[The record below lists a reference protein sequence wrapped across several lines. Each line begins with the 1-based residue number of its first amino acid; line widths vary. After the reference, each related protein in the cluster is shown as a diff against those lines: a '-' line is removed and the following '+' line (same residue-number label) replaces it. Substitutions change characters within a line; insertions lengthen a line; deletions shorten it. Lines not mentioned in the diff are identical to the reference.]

1 MALRNPLS
9 IQSAIA
15 RAEAEVTRQRA
26 PRRLTAKFLV
36 TAAVLSAVVAGSVV
50 ALTSRFSLA
59 IATQESLCLPPY
71 RVWVIDK
78 TDREP
83 VRGDIFA
90 FKSKGLS
97 PLFVDGTTVVKVL
110 KGMPGDSVSVGLSET
125 SINGQVVANGLDV
138 AAQYGIDPARY
149 VRSTTIATDRFW
161 FFGETADSFDS
172 RYWGSAG
179 SEQIMGKAYPIW

>member
-110 KGMPGDSVSVGLSET
+110 KGMPGDSVAVGLSET
-125 SINGQVVANGLDV
+125 RINNQVVAHGLDV
-138 AAQYGIDPARY
+138 AAQQGIDPARY
-149 VRSTTIATDRFW
+149 VRDTTIAPDRFW

-179 SEQIMGKAYPIW
+179 YEQIMGKAYPIW

>member
-15 RAEAEVTRQRA
+15 RAEARVARQRA
-26 PRRLTAKFLV
+26 PRRLTARFML
-36 TAAVLSAVVAGSVV
+36 TATALSAVVAGSVV
-50 ALTSRFSLA
+50 ALTSRYSLA

-71 RVWVIDK
+71 RIWVIDK
-78 TDREP
+78 SDRQP
-83 VRGDIFA
+83 IRGDIFA
-90 FKSKGLS
+90 FKSQGLS
-97 PLFVDGTTVVKVL
+97 PLFADGTTVVKVL
-110 KGMPGDSVSVGLSET
+110 KGMPGDAVAVTERDT
-125 SINGQVVANGLDV
+125 RINGQVVATGLDV
-138 AAQYGIDPARY
+138 AAQHGLDPSRY
-149 VRSTTIATDRFW
+149 VRSTTIANDRFW